1 MYGVNIAKTKIFCIQ
16 GNKAQSLHW
25 EEYGF
30 RLHSPLNSISP
41 TDKCEVAITVL
52 VGGHFKFPKRAKLVS
67 AVYAISVA
75 KPLLKPLTLEIQH
88 CVNLQTKSQANCLYF
103 VRAPL
108 SNSRLPYEFTL
119 LDRGQFYPGNRY
131 GCIICHHFSAVCIV
145 AEQNQQPHGESDTE
159 ESSDENE
166 TTNEDNDSTNEE
178 GSNTTDKE
186 NEEENPEQKDEEN
199 EDSMHNSKD
208 ATPNTA
214 SGKNNTIMRSSYF
227 IPLLRVEQ
235 Y

>member
-1 MYGVNIAKTKIFCIQ
+1 MLPDHLYGVNIAKTKLFYIQ

-25 EEYGF
+25 EEYGL
-30 RLHSPLNSISP
+30 RLYSHLNSISA

-67 AVYAISVA
+67 AIYAISVA
-75 KPLLKPLTLEIQH
+75 KPLLKPLMLQIQH
-88 CVNLQTKSQANCLYF
+88 CVNLQTKSQANRLHF

-108 SNSRLPYEFTL
+108 SNSRLPYVFTL

-131 GCIICHHFSAVCIV
+131 GSIMCHHFCAMGVV

-166 TTNEDNDSTNEE
+166 STNEDNGSTNEE
-178 GSNTTDKE
+178 GSNTTDEE
-186 NEEENPEQKDEEN
+186 NEEDYPEQKDEEN
-199 EDSMHNSKD
+199 EDSMHNSKG
-208 ATPNTA
+208 TPDTA
-214 SGKNNTIMRSSYF
+214 SGKKT
-227 IPLLRVEQ
+227 Q
-235 Y
+235 